1 MVNNLLSK
9 TLLIDHLKNHSDV
22 SYLFF
27 WGHQPSEKGI
37 IAKSYLS
44 QWYESSF
51 TIESIDYRTAEHY
64 MMAEKAKLFGDVQTF
79 SEIVHAETPQQAKA
93 LGRKIMGFK
102 EDIWVARRL
111 EIVIAGNLAKFSQ
124 SRQLRDFLISTN
136 GKVLVEASPTDA
148 IWGIGLA
155 DNDKKATDPR
165 QWPGL
170 NLLGFA
176 LMTVRNVLNQGL
188 ING

>member
-1 MVNNLLSK
+1 MLNNLLSK
-9 TLLIDHLKNHSDV
+9 TLLMGHLKNHSDV

-37 IAKSYLS
+37 ITKSCLS
-44 QWYESSF
+44 QWYESPF
-51 TIESIDYRTAEHY
+51 TVEHIDYKTAEHY
-64 MMAEKAKLFGDVQTF
+64 MMAEKAKLFGDMKTF
-79 SEIVHAETPQQAKA
+79 AEIIHAETPQQAKA
-93 LGRKIMGFK
+93 WGRKIIGFK
-102 EDIWVARRL
+102 EDIWAARRL
-111 EIVIAGNLAKFSQ
+111 QIVVEGNLEKFSQ
-124 SRQLRDFLISTN
+124 NRQLRDFLISTS

-155 DNDKKATDPR
+155 ENDKKVTNPQ

-176 LMTVRNVLNQGL
+176 LMTVRN
-188 ING
+188 IISAS